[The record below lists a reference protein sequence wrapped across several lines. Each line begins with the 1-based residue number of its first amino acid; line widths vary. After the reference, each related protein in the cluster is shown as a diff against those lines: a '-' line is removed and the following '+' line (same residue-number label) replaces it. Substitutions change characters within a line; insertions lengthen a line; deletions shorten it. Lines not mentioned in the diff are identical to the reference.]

1 MTREMVSH
9 PFELI
14 YAPAF
19 LENLKAIERKYYSLI
34 RETIEDQLLFE
45 PDVETKN
52 RKPLRRPIAVGGEW
66 ELRFGQ
72 ANRFRV
78 FYAVQREENR
88 VHVLAVG
95 EKVGNRLLVGGK
107 EIEL

>member
-1 MTREMVSH
+1 MTYEMVPH

-19 LENLKAIERKYYSLI
+19 VENLKTIDRKYYSLI

-52 RKPLRRPIAVGGEW
+52 RKPLRRPITIGGEW
-66 ELRFGQ
+66 EIRFGQ
-72 ANRFRV
+72 GNRFRV
-78 FYAVQREENR
+78 FYIVRREENR

-95 EKVGNRLLVGGK
+95 EKVGNRLWVGGK

>member
-1 MTREMVSH
+1 MTYEMVPH

-19 LENLKAIERKYYSLI
+19 VENLKTIDRKYYSLI

-52 RKPLRRPIAVGGEW
+52 RKPLRRPIAIGGEW
-66 ELRFGQ
+66 EIRFDQG
-72 ANRFRV
+72 NRFRV
-78 FYAVQREENR
+78 FYIVRREENR

-95 EKVGNRLLVGGK
+95 EKVGNRLWVGGK